1 MTQTEVSRLYGNSS
15 RHTHVALIAGCVLAL
30 AACGGETP
38 VRPPSGPDTTS
49 AGLDPN
55 SGGALMTVVDATSR
69 AFRLPGNSLSSDRL
83 AAHVAGDAVFDAIFV
98 PAPAPVNPGLGP
110 HYDNNS
116 CGGCH
121 TGDGRGRPPVAGDQ
135 FNSMIF
141 RVSGT
146 GTNAHGG
153 PAPIESFGTQLEL
166 KAVSGVTP
174 MTTVTIDYH
183 DSTGTFGDGT
193 QYSLRVP
200 RYLVSNPYAPFP
212 MDAKISPRVAP
223 PNFGLGLL
231 AAVTDQTILDGAAAE
246 AAIDANVAGHANFV
260 FDSIGR
266 QTVLGRFGLKANMA
280 TLTEQSAAAASGDMG
295 ITSSVF
301 PLDICADPGV
311 GCASHSPELTDA
323 QLAAVTTYIQT
334 LAVPARR
341 SVSATTVVRGEQ
353 LFRGFGC
360 STCHTQTMT
369 TGTVAG
375 APEVSGQRIHPYTD
389 LLLHDMGPGL
399 ADNRPDY
406 LASGSEWRT
415 PPLWGIGLTPVVNG
429 HTNFLHDGRARNLL
443 EAVMWHGGQATS
455 AREAVRAVPADDR
468 NALLAFLNSL

>member
-1 MTQTEVSRLYGNSS
+1 MTTTDVKRMSGITCRP
-15 RHTHVALIAGCVLAL
+15 THVALVAACALAL
-30 AACGGETP
+30 AACGGDTP
-38 VRPPSGPDTTS
+38 VRPPTGSDTTA

-69 AFRLPGNSLSSDRL
+69 AFQLPGTSLSSDRL
-83 AAHVAGDAVFDAIFV
+83 AAHVDGDAVFDATFV

-116 CGGCH
+116 CSGCH
-121 TGDGRGRPPVAGDQ
+121 TGDGRGRPPVSGDL

-141 RVSGT
+141 RVSGA
-146 GTNAHGG
+146 GVNAHGG
-153 PAPIESFGTQLEL
+153 PAPIAAFGTQLEL

-174 MTTVTIDYH
+174 MATVAIDYH
-183 DSTGTFGDGT
+183 DSTDTFADGT
-193 QYSLRVP
+193 HYSLRVP
-200 RYLVSNPYAPFP
+200 RYIVSNPYAPFS
-212 MDAKISPRVAP
+212 MDAKLSPRVAP

-231 AAVTDQTILDGAAAE
+231 AAVSDQTILAGATAE
-246 AAIDANVAGHANFV
+246 SAIDPSVAGHPNYV

-280 TLTEQSAAAASGDMG
+280 TLTEQSASALSGDMG
-295 ITSSVF
+295 ITTSVF
-301 PLDICADPGV
+301 PLDICADPAV
-311 GCASHSPELTDA
+311 SCASHPPELTDA

-341 SVSATTVVRGEQ
+341 SVTATTVVRGEQ

-360 STCHTQTMT
+360 TTCHTQTMT

-406 LASGSEWRT
+406 LATGSEWRT

-429 HTNFLHDGRARNLL
+429 HTNFLHDGRARSLL
-443 EAVMWHGGQATS
+443 EAVMWHGGQATA
-455 AREAVRAVPADDR
+455 AREAVRAASPDDR

>member
-1 MTQTEVSRLYGNSS
+1 MTHELKNAKRRTCA
-15 RHTHVALIAGCVLAL
+15 ALLTACVLVI

-38 VRPPSGPDTTS
+38 VRPPSGPDTTA
-49 AGLDPN
+49 AGADPN

-69 AFRLPGNSLSSDRL
+69 AFQLPGTSLSSERL
-83 AAHVAGDAVFDAIFV
+83 AAHLDGDAVFDATFV

-116 CGGCH
+116 CAGCH
-121 TGDGRGRPPVAGDQ
+121 TGDGRGKPPVSGDQ
-135 FNSMIF
+135 FSSMIF
-141 RVSGT
+141 RVSGA

-153 PAPIESFGTQLEL
+153 PAPIASYGTQLGL
-166 KAVSGVTP
+166 RSISGVMP
-174 MTTVTIDYH
+174 MATVTIDYH
-183 DSTGTFGDGT
+183 DSTGTFADGT
-193 QYSLRVP
+193 HYSLRVP
-200 RYLVSNPYAPFP
+200 RYLVSNPYAPYP

-231 AAVTDQTILDGAAAE
+231 AAVSEQTIIDGATAE
-246 AAIDANVAGHANFV
+246 AAIDASVAGHPNYV
-260 FDSIGR
+260 YDEIGG

-280 TLTEQSAAAASGDMG
+280 TLMEQSAAAASGDMG
-295 ITSSVF
+295 ITTSLF
-301 PLDICADPGV
+301 PLDVCADPNV
-311 GCASHSPELTDA
+311 SCASHPPELTDA

-341 SVSATTVVRGEQ
+341 SVTASAVVRGEQ

-360 STCHTQTMT
+360 ATCHTQTMM
-369 TGTVAG
+369 TGTIAG

-406 LASGSEWRT
+406 LASGNEWRT

-429 HTNFLHDGRARNLL
+429 HTNFLHDGRARSLL
-443 EAVMWHGGQATS
+443 EAVMWHGGQATA
-455 AREAVRAVPADDR
+455 AREAVRGASTDDR

>member
-1 MTQTEVSRLYGNSS
+1 MMTDIRCSS
-15 RHTHVALIAGCVLAL
+15 RTARLALVTACAAL
-30 AACGGETP
+30 AACGGDTP
-38 VRPPSGPDTTS
+38 VRPPTGGDTTS
-49 AGLDPN
+49 AALDPN

-69 AFRLPGNSLSSDRL
+69 AFQRPGTSLSAERL
-83 AAHVAGDAVFDAIFV
+83 AAHVEGDAVFENVFV

-110 HYDNNS
+110 HYDNIS
-116 CGGCH
+116 CNGCH
-121 TGDGRGRPPVAGDQ
+121 TGDGRGKPPTSGDR

-141 RVSGT
+141 RVSGA

-153 PAPIESFGTQLEL
+153 PAPIAGFGTQLEL
-166 KAVSGVTP
+166 RAITGVTP
-174 MTTVTIDYH
+174 MATVTIDYH
-183 DSTGTFGDGT
+183 DSTDTFTDGT

-200 RYLVSNPYAPFP
+200 SYLVSNAYLTYPASA
-212 MDAKISPRVAP
+212 MLSPRVAP
-223 PNFGLGLL
+223 PNFGMGLL
-231 AAVTDQTILDGAAAE
+231 AAIDDQTIISGAAAE
-246 AAIDANVAGHANFV
+246 AAIAADVAGHPNFV
-260 FDSIGR
+260 FDTIGR

-280 TLTEQSAAAASGDMG
+280 TLREQSASALSGDMG

-301 PLDICADPGV
+301 PLDMCANPTV
-311 GCASHSPELTDA
+311 GCASHPPELTDE
-323 QLAAVTTYIQT
+323 QLTAVTTYIET

-341 SVSATTVVRGEQ
+341 SVTASAVVHGEQ

-360 STCHTQTMT
+360 ATCHTQTIT

-375 APEVSGQRIHPYTD
+375 APELSGQRIHPYTD

-399 ADNRPDY
+399 ADGRPDY

-429 HTNFLHDGRARNLL
+429 HTNFLHDGRARSLL

-455 AREAVRAVPADDR
+455 AREAVRKASAADR
-468 NALLAFLNSL
+468 SALLAFLNSL